1 MVSVYEEYGTFAFYT
16 ILTFT
21 LPTTSAVQFPQ
32 MNYLFLPKIKISC
45 LPITVRVVR
54 IILWRAFGQLRVWL
68 NAQRTC
74 NRIRVRVKVRT
85 KISARVG
92 VRVSFRV
99 SVGIRL
105 ARLTQM
111 RGAFDQ
117 SCKKVSYGDGML
129 EARTIQFMYSIKN

>member
-1 MVSVYEEYGTFAFYT
+1 M
-16 ILTFT
+16 
-21 LPTTSAVQFPQ
+21 
-32 MNYLFLPKIKISC
+32 
-45 LPITVRVVR
+45 VR

-129 EARTIQFMYSIKN
+129 EARHGRINQCSNMFGRSGAPTL